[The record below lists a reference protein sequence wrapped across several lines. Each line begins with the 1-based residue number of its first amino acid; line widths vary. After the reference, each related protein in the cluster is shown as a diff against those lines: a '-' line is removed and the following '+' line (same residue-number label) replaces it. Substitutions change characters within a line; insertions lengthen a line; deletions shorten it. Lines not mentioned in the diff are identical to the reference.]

1 MRRTQ
6 VFAAIALVFFAVGAP
21 AEAADSGWNL
31 RIFAAGFDPSLD
43 ETVFNDD
50 GDAIN
55 VTAGSDLGYGLSL
68 EYQFSSRW
76 GIEGGFMQGKPAV
89 ELNAEVPGYG
99 TLSLS
104 DSMKTTVLLAE
115 INFHLTPNSPSFDF
129 YVGAGIARM
138 SYNDLLFEIEEIDQ
152 FLAVD
157 IASETTWSAKAG
169 LDIAI
174 GKGWSAIGALRY
186 VDSSLKAYEAED
198 GPGDSETFDFK
209 IYNFNVG
216 IAYSF

>member
-1 MRRTQ
+1 MRREF
-6 VFAAIALVFFAVGAP
+6 VFLATAALFLTLASP
-21 AEAADSGWNL
+21 ASAADSGWNL

-55 VTAGSDLGYGLSL
+55 VTSGSDLGYGLSL
-68 EYQFSSRW
+68 EYQFSDRW
-76 GIEGGFMQGKPAV
+76 GIEGGFMQGNPAV

-104 DSMKTTVLLAE
+104 DPMKTTVLFAD
-115 INFHLTPNSPSFDF
+115 INLHLTPNSPSFDF
-129 YVGAGIARM
+129 YLGAGVARM
-138 SYNDLLFEIEEIDQ
+138 SYNNLVFEIEEIDEL
-152 FLAVD
+152 LAVD
-157 IASETTWSAKAG
+157 IANETTWSAKAG

-174 GKGWSAIGALRY
+174 GKGWSAIGTFRF
-186 VDSSLKAYEAED
+186 VDSSLKAHETED